1 MDEFESN
8 QFVRRLVSR
17 LRMRH
22 LRLLLQIEQYGS
34 LTRVAQRMSTSQ
46 PAVTSAL
53 AEVENMFGIPLF
65 TRSSRGMTP
74 TAAGI
79 MVLARARSMLYDL
92 HHLVHDI
99 DAVAAGHAGHLH
111 IGVLPFIAGK
121 MLSAAVEQLFTD
133 GCRLTVTIQEGTS
146 GELLPELRNH
156 ALDIVIGRVSASLDI
171 SNVGFEVLYQQHPR
185 LIASRRLAARLAR
198 HRLDWSMLA
207 GLNWI
212 LGAPRT
218 PIREQIAEIFLHAGV
233 VPPTPVVETY
243 SAKLI
248 GELIVANDHTV
259 SIVPAEIAEELV
271 RIAGVSIVPYSF
283 DWTLSPVTLFTRL
296 DGLQRDVDVLFAQ
309 AIRKVSQTGTFRA

>member
-1 MDEFESN
+1 MDTFESSL
-8 QFVRRLVSR
+8 FAKRLVSR

-22 LRLLLQIEQYGS
+22 LRLLLQIEHYGS

-53 AEVENMFGIPLF
+53 AEVESMFEIALF
-65 TRSSRGMTP
+65 TRSSRGMKA
-74 TAAGI
+74 TAAGNI
-79 MVLARARSMLYDL
+79 VLARARAMLHDL
-92 HHLVHDI
+92 NHLVDDI
-99 DAVAAGHAGHLH
+99 DAVAAGHDAHLH
-111 IGVLPFIAGK
+111 IGVLPFISGK
-121 MLSAAVEQLFTD
+121 MLSAAVEQLFSE
-133 GCRLTVTIQEGTS
+133 GCRMTVTIQEGTS

-171 SNVGFEVLYQQHPR
+171 SNVGFEVLYQQYPR

-198 HRLDWSMLA
+198 HRLNWTTLA
-207 GLNWI
+207 ELNWI
-212 LGAPRT
+212 LGAQRT
-218 PIREQIAEIFLHAGV
+218 PMRDQIAEIFLRAGV

-283 DWTLSPVTLFTRL
+283 DWTLSPVTMFTRL
-296 DGLQRDVDVLFAQ
+296 DGLQRDVDVLFAE
-309 AIRKVSQTGTFRA
+309 AIRKVSQKG

>member
-1 MDEFESN
+1 MDAFETS
-8 QFVRRLVSR
+8 QFARQLVSR

-34 LTRVAQRMSTSQ
+34 LTRVAEQMSTSQ

-53 AEVENMFGIPLF
+53 AEVESMFGIALF
-65 TRSSRGMTP
+65 TRSSRGMKP
-74 TAAGI
+74 TTAGNI
-79 MVLARARSMLYDL
+79 VLARARAMLNDL
-92 HHLVHDI
+92 NHLVSDI
-99 DAVAAGHAGHLH
+99 DAVAAGHAAHLH

-121 MLSAAVEQLFTD
+121 MLSAAVEQMFSD
-133 GCRLTVTIQEGTS
+133 GFRLTVSIKEGTS

-171 SNVGFEVLYQQHPR
+171 SDVGFEVLYQQHPR
-185 LIASRRLAARLAR
+185 LIASRRLAARLGR
-198 HRLDWSMLA
+198 HRLNWTMLA
-207 GLNWI
+207 DLNWI

-218 PIREQIAEIFLHAGV
+218 PMREQIAEIFLHAGV

-283 DWTLSPVTLFTRL
+283 DWTLSPVTMFTRL
-296 DGLQRDVDVLFAQ
+296 DGQQREVDILFAQ
-309 AIRKVSQTGTFRA
+309 ALRKVSQVGT